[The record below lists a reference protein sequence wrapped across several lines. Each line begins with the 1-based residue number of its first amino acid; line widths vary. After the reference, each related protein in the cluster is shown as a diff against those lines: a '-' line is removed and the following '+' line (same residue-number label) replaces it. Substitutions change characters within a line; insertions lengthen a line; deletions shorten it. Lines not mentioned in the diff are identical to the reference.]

1 MESNNLFSNSFDIES
16 NAPLADKLRP
26 KNLDDFFGQELI
38 LGPNSLLRNAILN
51 DKVGNIIL
59 SGPPGVGKTTLIEVI
74 SSNTR
79 SSLVKLNAV
88 LSSIKELRNEIAN
101 AKERLLRTNRKTI
114 LFIDEVHRFNSVQQD
129 ALLPSIENG
138 TITFIGATTENP
150 FFAVN
155 KALISRA
162 RIFSLLPLNEDDL
175 IKIIEK
181 VINYYSSLKE
191 SKQIEITEDAKNH
204 LIKFSGGDARNL
216 INALELAVSITKE
229 NKYKEITIDLSVA
242 EDAIQKKNIV
252 YDKNGQ
258 NHFDVISAFIK
269 SIRGSDPDAT
279 LYWLANMVEAGED
292 PNFIFRRL
300 LIAACEDIGLADPNA
315 IVVVQSCCDA
325 FDRVGFPEGLFFL
338 SQASLYLAIAP
349 KSNSTKSIFKAIEA
363 IKSTNFLMVPDHLK
377 NNALNYLNPHNH
389 KGSEL
394 EQEYL
399 PNNLKGLKF
408 WRPKDSG
415 WEKNKY
421 EDLRKRRKNLDDC

>member
-1 MESNNLFSNSFDIES
+1 MDSDNLFSNTHQTKS

-26 KNLDDFFGQELI
+26 KNLDDFFGQESI
-38 LGPNSLLRNAILN
+38 LGENSLLRNAILK
-51 DKVGNIIL
+51 DKVGNIIF
-59 SGPPGVGKTTLIEVI
+59 SGPPGVGKTTLIEII
-74 SSNTR
+74 SFNTR
-79 SSLVKLNAV
+79 STLIKLNAV

-101 AKERLLRTNRKTI
+101 AKERLISSKRKTI
-114 LFIDEVHRFNSVQQD
+114 LFIDEVHRFTSVQQD
-129 ALLPSIENG
+129 ALLPAIENG

-155 KALISRA
+155 KALISRS
-162 RIFSLLPLNEDDL
+162 RIFSLNPLKTEDL
-175 IKIIEK
+175 KKIIRK
-181 VINYYSSLKE
+181 VVKYYSC
-191 SKQIEITEDAKNH
+191 IEDAKNIQITEEAINH

-216 INALELAVSITKE
+216 INALELGIATTKE
-229 NKYKEITIDLSVA
+229 NKDKLIIIDLPIA
-242 EDAIQKKNIV
+242 EDSIQKKNIL

-269 SIRGSDPDAT
+269 SIRGSDPDAA

-300 LIAACEDIGLADPNA
+300 LISASEDIGLADPNA
-315 IVVVQSCCDA
+315 IVIVQSCCQA

-338 SQASLYLAIAP
+338 SQATLYLAISP

-363 IKSTNFLMVPDHLK
+363 IHSTNSSLVPNHLK
-377 NNALNYLNPHNH
+377 NNAKNYLNPHNSQG
-389 KGSEL
+389 KLL

-399 PNNLKGLKF
+399 PANLKRLKF
-408 WRPKDSG
+408 WEPKDSG

-421 EDLRKRRKNLDDC
+421 EDLLKKRKS

>member
-1 MESNNLFSNSFDIES
+1 MESNNLFSNIYQTKS

-26 KNLDDFFGQELI
+26 KNLDEFFGQESI
-38 LGPNSLLRNAILN
+38 LGNNSLLRNAILN
-51 DKVGNIIL
+51 DKVGNIIFF
-59 SGPPGVGKTTLIEVI
+59 GPPGVGKTTLIEII
-74 SSNTR
+74 SSYTR
-79 SSLVKLNAV
+79 SSLIKLNAV
-88 LSSIKELRNEIAN
+88 LSSIKELRTEIAN
-101 AKERLLRTNRKTI
+101 AKERLRSSNRKTI

-162 RIFSLLPLNEDDL
+162 RIFSLLPLNKNDL
-175 IKIIEK
+175 KKIIEK
-181 VINYYSSLKE
+181 VIKYYSCLQD
-191 SKQIEITEDAKNH
+191 SKTIEITEEAINH
-204 LIKFSGGDARNL
+204 LVKFSGGDARNL
-216 INALELAVSITKE
+216 INALELGINITKE
-229 NKYKEITIDLSVA
+229 NKDKLVVIDLQIA
-242 EDAIQKKNIV
+242 EDSIQKKNIV

-300 LIAACEDIGLADPNA
+300 LISASEDIGLSDPNA

-338 SQASLYLAIAP
+338 SQASLYLAISP

-363 IKSTNFLMVPDHLK
+363 FKSTNVSSVPNHLK
-377 NNALNYLNPHNH
+377 NNASNYLNPHNAQ
-389 KGSEL
+389 GNWL
-394 EQEYL
+394 QQEYL
-399 PNNLKGLKF
+399 PTDLRGIKF
-408 WRPKDSG
+408 WEPKDSG

-421 EDLRKRRKNLDDC
+421 EELRKKRKS

>member
-1 MESNNLFSNSFDIES
+1 MESDNLFSNSNNIKS

-26 KNLDDFFGQELI
+26 KNLDDFFGQESI
-38 LGPNSLLRNAILN
+38 LGNNSLLRNAIIH
-51 DKVGNIIL
+51 DKVGNIIF
-59 SGPPGVGKTTLIEVI
+59 SGPPGVGKTTLIEI
-74 SSNTR
+74 IASNTR
-79 SSLVKLNAV
+79 SSLIKLNAV
-88 LSSIKELRNEIAN
+88 LSSIKELRNEIVN

-114 LFIDEVHRFNSVQQD
+114 LFIDEVHRFTSAQQD
-129 ALLPSIENG
+129 ALLPSMENG

-162 RIFSLLPLNEDDL
+162 RIFLLHPLGSDDL
-175 IKIIEK
+175 RKIIDR
-181 VINYYSSLKE
+181 VITYYSSLQE
-191 SKQIEITEDAKNH
+191 SKTIEITEEAINH

-216 INALELAVSITKE
+216 INALDLGISITKE
-229 NKYKEITIDLSVA
+229 NKYKVIIIDLTIA
-242 EDAIQKKNIV
+242 EDAIQKKKII

-300 LIAACEDIGLADPNA
+300 LISASEDIGLADPNA

-338 SQASLYLAIAP
+338 SQASLYLAISP
-349 KSNSTKSIFKAIEA
+349 KSNSTKSIFKAVEA
-363 IKSTNFLMVPDHLK
+363 IKSNKVSLVPNHLK
-377 NNALNYLNPHNH
+377 NNASNYLNPHNFEGNSL
-389 KGSEL
+389 K
-394 EQEYL
+394 QEYL
-399 PNNLKGLKF
+399 PNDLQGIKF
-408 WRPKDSG
+408 WKPKESG
-415 WEKNKY
+415 WEKNKS
-421 EDLRKRRKNLDDC
+421 EDLP

>member
-1 MESNNLFSNSFDIES
+1 MESDNLFSNIYQTKS

-26 KNLDDFFGQELI
+26 KNLDEFFGQESI
-38 LGPNSLLRNAILN
+38 LGNNSLLRNAILN
-51 DKVGNIIL
+51 DKVGNIIFF
-59 SGPPGVGKTTLIEVI
+59 GPPGVGKTTLIEII
-74 SSNTR
+74 SSYTR
-79 SSLVKLNAV
+79 SSLIKLNAV
-88 LSSIKELRNEIAN
+88 LSSIKELRTEIAN
-101 AKERLLRTNRKTI
+101 AKERLLSSNRKTI

-162 RIFSLLPLNEDDL
+162 RIFSLLPLNKNDL
-175 IKIIEK
+175 KKIIEK
-181 VINYYSSLKE
+181 VIKYYSCLQD
-191 SKQIEITEDAKNH
+191 SKTIKITEEAINH
-204 LIKFSGGDARNL
+204 LVKFSGGDARNL
-216 INALELAVSITKE
+216 INALELGINITKE
-229 NKYKEITIDLSVA
+229 NKDKLVVIDLQIA
-242 EDAIQKKNIV
+242 EDSIQKKNIV

-300 LIAACEDIGLADPNA
+300 LISASEDIGLSDPNA

-338 SQASLYLAIAP
+338 SQASLYLAISP

-363 IKSTNFLMVPDHLK
+363 FKSTNVSSVPNHLK
-377 NNALNYLNPHNH
+377 NNASNYLNPHNAQ
-389 KGSEL
+389 GNWL
-394 EQEYL
+394 QQEYL
-399 PNNLKGLKF
+399 PTDLRGIKF
-408 WRPKDSG
+408 WEPKDSG

-421 EDLRKRRKNLDDC
+421 EELRKKRKS

>member
-1 MESNNLFSNSFDIES
+1 MESDNLFSNIYQTKS

-26 KNLDDFFGQELI
+26 KNLDEFFGQESI
-38 LGPNSLLRNAILN
+38 LGNNSLLRNAILN
-51 DKVGNIIL
+51 DKVGNIIFF
-59 SGPPGVGKTTLIEVI
+59 GPPGVGKTTLIEII
-74 SSNTR
+74 SSYTR
-79 SSLVKLNAV
+79 SSLIKLNAV
-88 LSSIKELRNEIAN
+88 LSSIKELRTEIAN
-101 AKERLLRTNRKTI
+101 AKERLLSSNRKTI

-162 RIFSLLPLNEDDL
+162 RIFSLLPLNKNDL
-175 IKIIEK
+175 KKIIEK
-181 VINYYSSLKE
+181 VIKYYSCLQD
-191 SKQIEITEDAKNH
+191 SKTIEITEEAINH
-204 LIKFSGGDARNL
+204 LVKFSGGDARNL
-216 INALELAVSITKE
+216 INALELGINITKE
-229 NKYKEITIDLSVA
+229 NKDKLVVIDLQIA
-242 EDAIQKKNIV
+242 EDSIQKKNIV

-300 LIAACEDIGLADPNA
+300 LISASEDIGLSDPNA

-338 SQASLYLAIAP
+338 SQASLYLAISP

-363 IKSTNFLMVPDHLK
+363 FKSTNVSSVPNHLK
-377 NNALNYLNPHNH
+377 NNASNYLNPHNAQ
-389 KGSEL
+389 GNWL
-394 EQEYL
+394 QQEYL
-399 PNNLKGLKF
+399 PIDLRGIKF
-408 WRPKDSG
+408 WEPKDSG

-421 EDLRKRRKNLDDC
+421 EELRKKRKS